1 MASTKN
7 TFELLFKITSAAAE
21 AEAAQGAVIQ
31 HLKEE
36 NEQLKEELRK
46 LKDSL
51 AAPAA
56 AAAPAATAACAAAAA
71 AAPAA
76 AAAAAPA
83 AAAEAPQPVKT
94 TLPVFCTAD
103 SGNLTS
109 GHMHV
114 SDFDKV
120 IAFSYALKKDLGP
133 LFETMSEK
141 DFKEYLKTLHRCDNG
156 DPITGHYAGKIYA
169 FMKTAKEN
177 IGKQIVVAVD
187 RPFGGGLEIRE
198 ITGPYCYSEGV
209 RYTHGGS
216 GYFHQFPTKLI
227 RKLTPKESNEVV
239 EARKAQS
246 PRGLNWSVDL
256 VV

>member
-1 MASTKN
+1 MAS
-7 TFELLFKITSAAAE
+7 FELLSKITGAAA
-21 AEAAQGAVIQ
+21 ASEAAQAAVIQ

-36 NEQLKEELRK
+36 LRK
-46 LKDSL
+46 LKEENLQLKTS
-51 AAPAA
+51 AA
-56 AAAPAATAACAAAAA
+56 AEVAS
-71 AAPAA
+71 
-76 AAAAAPA
+76 
-83 AAAEAPQPVKT
+83 AAAEAPAVQPVKT
-94 TLPVFCTAD
+94 TLPVFSTAD
-103 SGNLTS
+103 SHNLGS
-109 GHMHV
+109 GHMKV
-114 SDFDKV
+114 SEFDKV

-156 DPITGHYAGKIYA
+156 EPITGHDAGKMYM
-169 FMKTAKEN
+169 FMKMATEN

-187 RPFGGGLEIRE
+187 KPYGGGLEIRE

-239 EARKAQS
+239 EARKLQS

-256 VV
+256 IV

>member
-1 MASTKN
+1 MASVMN
-7 TFELLFKITSAAAE
+7 TFELLSKITGAAA
-21 AEAAQGAVIQ
+21 ASEAAQAAVIQ

-36 NEQLKEELRK
+36 LRK
-46 LKDSL
+46 LKEENLQLKSS
-51 AAPAA
+51 AA
-56 AAAPAATAACAAAAA
+56 AEVAPV
-71 AAPAA
+71 
-76 AAAAAPA
+76 
-83 AAAEAPQPVKT
+83 AAEAPAVQPVKT

-103 SGNLTS
+103 SHNLGS
-109 GHMHV
+109 GHMKV

-156 DPITGHYAGKIYA
+156 KPISGHDASKMYM
-169 FMKTAKEN
+169 FMKMATEN

-187 RPFGGGLEIRE
+187 KPYGGGLEIRE

-216 GYFHQFPTKLI
+216 GYFHQFPTKFI
-227 RKLTPKESNEVV
+227 RKLTPEESNEVV
-239 EARKAQS
+239 EARKAQN
-246 PRGLNWSVDL
+246 PRGLNWSVPL
-256 VV
+256 IV

>member
-1 MASTKN
+1 MASVMN
-7 TFELLFKITSAAAE
+7 TFELLSKITGAAA
-21 AEAAQGAVIQ
+21 ASEAAQAAVIQ
-31 HLKEE
+31 HLKED
-36 NEQLKEELRK
+36 LRK
-46 LKDSL
+46 LKEENLQLKGSL
-51 AAPAA
+51 
-56 AAAPAATAACAAAAA
+56 
-71 AAPAA
+71 
-76 AAAAAPA
+76 AAAAPA

-103 SGNLTS
+103 SGNLAS
-109 GHMHV
+109 GHMKV

-156 DPITGHYAGKIYA
+156 EPISGHDASKMYI
-169 FMKTAKEN
+169 FMKMATEN

-187 RPFGGGLEIRE
+187 KPYGGGLEIRE

-239 EARKAQS
+239 EARKLQS
-246 PRGLNWSVDL
+246 PRGLIWSVAL
-256 VV
+256 IV

>member
-1 MASTKN
+1 MASVMN
-7 TFELLFKITSAAAE
+7 TFELLSKITGAAA
-21 AEAAQGAVIQ
+21 ASEAAQAAVIQ
-31 HLKEE
+31 QLKEEIQKLKEE
-36 NEQLKEELRK
+36 NLQLK
-46 LKDSL
+46 S
-51 AAPAA
+51 AA
-56 AAAPAATAACAAAAA
+56 ASEMAPV
-71 AAPAA
+71 
-76 AAAAAPA
+76 
-83 AAAEAPQPVKT
+83 AAEAPAVQPVKT

-103 SGNLTS
+103 SGNLGS
-109 GHMHV
+109 GHMKV

-156 DPITGHYAGKIYA
+156 EPISGHDASKMYI
-169 FMKTAKEN
+169 FMKMATEN

-187 RPFGGGLEIRE
+187 KPYGGGLEIRE

-239 EARKAQS
+239 EARKLQS
-246 PRGLNWSVDL
+246 PRGLIWSVAL
-256 VV
+256 IV

>member
-7 TFELLFKITSAAAE
+7 TFELLYNKITGAAAE
-21 AEAAQGAVIQ
+21 AEAAQAAVIQ
-31 HLKEE
+31 NLEDKVRRLEEE
-36 NEQLKEELRK
+36 NLQLKG
-46 LKDSL
+46 SL
-51 AAPAA
+51 AAAE
-56 AAAPAATAACAAAAA
+56 
-71 AAPAA
+71 
-76 AAAAAPA
+76 APA

-94 TLPVFCTAD
+94 TLPVFSTAD
-103 SGNLTS
+103 SHNLGS
-109 GHMHV
+109 GHMKV

-120 IAFSYALKKDLGP
+120 IAFSYALKKDLGQ

-156 DPITGHYAGKIYA
+156 EPITGHDASKMYM
-169 FMKTAKEN
+169 FMKMATEN

-187 RPFGGGLEIRE
+187 KPYGGGLEIRE
-198 ITGPYCYSEGV
+198 ITGPYYYSEGV

-239 EARKAQS
+239 EARKLQC

-256 VV
+256 IV

>member
-1 MASTKN
+1 MASTN
-7 TFELLFKITSAAAE
+7 TFELLSKITSAAAE
-21 AEAAQGAVIQ
+21 AEAAQAAVIQ
-31 HLKEE
+31 
-36 NEQLKEELRK
+36 QLKEELRK
-46 LKDSL
+46 LKEENKQLKGS
-51 AAPAA
+51 AAAEVAPAHAEAPAA
-56 AAAPAATAACAAAAA
+56 KRIKA
-71 AAPAA
+71 
-76 AAAAAPA
+76 
-83 AAAEAPQPVKT
+83 

-103 SGNLTS
+103 SGNLES

-114 SDFDKV
+114 SDFDRV

-156 DPITGHYAGKIYA
+156 EPISGHYAGKIYT

-198 ITGPYCYSEGV
+198 ITGPYRYSEGV

-227 RKLTPKESNEVV
+227 RKLTPEESNLVV
-239 EARKAQS
+239 EARKVQS

-256 VV
+256 IV

>member
-1 MASTKN
+1 MASVMN
-7 TFELLFKITSAAAE
+7 TFELLSKITGAAA
-21 AEAAQGAVIQ
+21 ASEAAQAAVIQ
-31 HLKEE
+31 QLKEEIQKLKEE
-36 NEQLKEELRK
+36 NLQLK
-46 LKDSL
+46 S
-51 AAPAA
+51 AA
-56 AAAPAATAACAAAAA
+56 ASEMAPV
-71 AAPAA
+71 
-76 AAAAAPA
+76 
-83 AAAEAPQPVKT
+83 AAEAPAVQPVKT

-103 SGNLTS
+103 SGNLGS
-109 GHMHV
+109 GHMKV

-156 DPITGHYAGKIYA
+156 EPITGHDASKIYT
-169 FMKTAKEN
+169 FMKMATEH

-187 RPFGGGLEIRE
+187 KPYGGGLEIRE
-198 ITGPYCYSEGV
+198 ITGPYSYSEGV

-227 RKLTPKESNEVV
+227 RKLTPEESNEVV
-239 EARKAQS
+239 DARKLQS

-256 VV
+256 IV

>member
-1 MASTKN
+1 MASVMN
-7 TFELLFKITSAAAE
+7 GFELLSKITSAAA
-21 AEAAQGAVIQ
+21 ASEAALAAVIQ
-31 HLKEE
+31 QLKQENEKLKEE
-36 NEQLKEELRK
+36 ILRLKG
-46 LKDSL
+46 
-51 AAPAA
+51 AA
-56 AAAPAATAACAAAAA
+56 AAQVA
-71 AAPAA
+71 AAPL
-76 AAAAAPA
+76 
-83 AAAEAPQPVKT
+83 PVKT

-103 SGNLTS
+103 SGNLGS
-109 GHMHV
+109 GHMKV

-156 DPITGHYAGKIYA
+156 EPISGHDASKIYM
-169 FMKTAKEN
+169 FMKIATEN

-187 RPFGGGLEIRE
+187 KPYGGGLEIRE
-198 ITGPYCYSEGV
+198 ITGPYSYSEGV

-227 RKLTPKESNEVV
+227 RKLTPEESNEVV
-239 EARKAQS
+239 EARKLQS

-256 VV
+256 IV